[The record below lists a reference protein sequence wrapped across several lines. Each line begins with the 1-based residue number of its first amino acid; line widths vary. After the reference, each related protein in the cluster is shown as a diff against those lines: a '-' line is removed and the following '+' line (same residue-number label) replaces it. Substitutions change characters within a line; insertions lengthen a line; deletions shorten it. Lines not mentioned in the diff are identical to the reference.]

1 MRQELLILLP
11 LRYVHY
17 LLCSEFWQKSSF
29 MKSLIYPPL
38 HPDTHTHTNYVQKK
52 RSPHR
57 CSEIYTLDNI
67 SKLTICIDLK
77 RSSSYIL
84 EGERSLN
91 LEFVIL

>member
-29 MKSLIYPPL
+29 MKSLIYPP
-38 HPDTHTHTNYVQKK
+38 PTNYVQKK

-57 CSEIYTLDNI
+57 WSKIYTVDNI
-67 SKLTICIDLK
+67 SKLTLCIDSK
-77 RSSSYIL
+77 MSSSYIL

>member
-38 HPDTHTHTNYVQKK
+38 HPDTHTH
-52 RSPHR
+52 
-57 CSEIYTLDNI
+57 
-67 SKLTICIDLK
+67 KLCTKEAFSTQMLRDIHSGQHLK
-77 RSSSYIL
+77 AYYMYRL
-84 EGERSLN
+84 KE
-91 LEFVIL
+91 VILLHS